1 MRQRW
6 SRDRIIE
13 EIRRIAV
20 DGEASSYGRKQIA
33 RAAAHYFG
41 SWTAACEAA
50 GVRPRQAAV
59 QIAAPPEVQRRRMAF
74 LRQHPHLRER
84 LWLYVLAVK
93 RGYIRAGGDGGMNPF
108 ASLNGGPRPLRGA
121 ARPAS

>member
-1 MRQRW
+1 TTREH
-6 SRDRIIE
+6 DLL
-13 EIRRIAV
+13 
-20 DGEASSYGRKQIA
+20 RK
-33 RAAAHYFG
+33 AAEYHFG

-84 LWLYVLAVK
+84 LWLYALAVE
-93 RGYIRAGGDGGMNPF
+93 RGYIRAGGDGGVNPF
-108 ASLNGGPRPLRGA
+108 ATLNGGARPARGA